1 MSSAYSRSLEE
12 DDSEREVM
20 GSIYMLNRRDPEWS
34 PQGSTQVV
42 KGMD

>member
-1 MSSAYSRSLEE
+1 MSTAYSRNMDE

-20 GSIYMLNRRDPEWS
+20 GSIYILNRRDPEWS

-42 KGMD
+42 KGMN